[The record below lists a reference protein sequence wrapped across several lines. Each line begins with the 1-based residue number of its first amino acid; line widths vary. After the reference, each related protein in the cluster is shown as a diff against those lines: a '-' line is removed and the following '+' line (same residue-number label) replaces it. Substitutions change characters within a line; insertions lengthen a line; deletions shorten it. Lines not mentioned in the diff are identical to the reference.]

1 PEATAVTFE
10 GVGWSY
16 AELDARANRLA
27 RLLITRGVGP
37 ESLVAVCM
45 ERSAD
50 LVVSLLAVLKAGGAY
65 VPIDPEY
72 PAERI
77 SYVLEDAQPALVLT
91 SRATEGAVPEG
102 ADIPARV
109 QVDGADVLAQLKALS
124 GEPVDSVEVLPSHV
138 AYVIYTSGSTG
149 RPKGVAVPHQGVVN
163 RLLWMQD
170 TFPLDGS
177 DRVVQKTPFG
187 FDVSVWE
194 FFWPLITGAGLVVAR
209 PGGHRDTGYL
219 TQLIRTENVTVAH
232 FVPSMLRVLLREPDA
247 AACTGLRWVVC
258 SGEAL
263 PPELRDQFFDVL
275 EDVELHNLYGPTEA
289 SVDVTAWPCTP
300 DEGPTVPIG
309 RPVWNTRLHVLDTGL
324 HPVPVGVAGEL
335 YLAGDQLA
343 RGYLGRPGLT
353 AERFIANP
361 FSTPG
366 ERMYRTGDL
375 VRRRADGNLEFL
387 GRADDQ
393 VKLRGFR
400 IELGEIETALMSHAT
415 VAQAAVLVRE
425 DTHGDKRLVAY
436 VIPTRS
442 TGTVDTAALR
452 TH

>member
-1 PEATAVTFE
+1 LLVHEHAPLTLAQQAADLAAETPLFTSLLNYRHDTAGSTGPDDAMSGALEGVELLSAHERTNYPLAVTIDDAGTDFGVTVQAADPIAPHDVCALVHTVTAELVRVLENESATELCRIEALGGSERHRMLTVWNNTDRSVPQVSLTELLAAQAVRTPEATAVVFE

-170 TFPLDGS
+170 TFPLDDS

-219 TQLIRTENVTVAH
+219 TDLIRTENVTVAH
-232 FVPSMLRVLLREPDA
+232 FVPSMLRVLLHEPDA
-247 AACTGLRWVVC
+247 AACTGL
-258 SGEAL
+258 
-263 PPELRDQFFDVL
+263 
-275 EDVELHNLYGPTEA
+275 
-289 SVDVTAWPCTP
+289 
-300 DEGPTVPIG
+300 
-309 RPVWNTRLHVLDTGL
+309 
-324 HPVPVGVAGEL
+324 
-335 YLAGDQLA
+335 
-343 RGYLGRPGLT
+343 
-353 AERFIANP
+353 
-361 FSTPG
+361 
-366 ERMYRTGDL
+366 
-375 VRRRADGNLEFL
+375 
-387 GRADDQ
+387 
-393 VKLRGFR
+393 
-400 IELGEIETALMSHAT
+400 
-415 VAQAAVLVRE
+415 
-425 DTHGDKRLVAY
+425 
-436 VIPTRS
+436 
-442 TGTVDTAALR
+442 
-452 TH
+452 